1 MSQKEKEIR
10 KREDGGTEPDSG
22 SEGGS
27 PSPAA
32 SERVKKVQ
40 EDAEDILDKIDE
52 VLEKNAASF
61 VKSFIQKGGE

>member
-10 KREDGGTEPDSG
+10 KHGEDNTDSG
-22 SEGGS
+22 SGADPEG

-32 SERVKKVQ
+32 SERGKKVQ
-40 EDAEDILDKIDE
+40 EEADDILDKIDE